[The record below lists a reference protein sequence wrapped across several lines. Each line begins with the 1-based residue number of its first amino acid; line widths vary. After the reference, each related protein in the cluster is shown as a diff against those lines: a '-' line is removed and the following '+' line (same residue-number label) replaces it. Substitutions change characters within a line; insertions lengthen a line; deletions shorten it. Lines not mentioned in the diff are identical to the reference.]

1 MFEVENGE
9 ILGVGNGNPVS
20 HEPDVA
26 PYRKLFHGKAQ
37 IIVRA
42 GEEESLILRAAT
54 TEGIVEEVRLPVTSG
69 EEIPFILPVNEQ
81 VVDGWKLYYQLF
93 DEMPDPSMQTDINDM
108 NSFEPVAFT
117 GQPQPEL
124 SGRLGKYAMYRAYWD
139 AGNPCAGRKLYFPE
153 IFGHV
158 YIYLDGEE
166 VARRKE
172 GFGGSMIVPLSDHL
186 EGKRL
191 P

>member
-1 MFEVENGE
+1 
-9 ILGVGNGNPVS
+9 
-20 HEPDVA
+20 
-26 PYRKLFHGKAQ
+26 
-37 IIVRA
+37 
-42 GEEESLILRAAT
+42 
-54 TEGIVEEVRLPVTSG
+54 
-69 EEIPFILPVNEQ
+69 
-81 VVDGWKLYYQLF
+81 
-93 DEMPDPSMQTDINDM
+93 M

-186 EGKRL
+186 EGKHEITVIVKNGNREY
-191 P
+191 PEAGICSPVCMIKE